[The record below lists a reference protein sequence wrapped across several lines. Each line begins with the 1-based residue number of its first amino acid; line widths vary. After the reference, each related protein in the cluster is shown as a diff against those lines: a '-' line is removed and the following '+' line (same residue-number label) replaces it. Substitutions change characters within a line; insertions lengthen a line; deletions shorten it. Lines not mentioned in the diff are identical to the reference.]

1 MPDSSYNW
9 NRTTRGRSWLVSFS
23 NCDALKIHLC
33 WSMYQR
39 ILPFY
44 EGIVLHSADASCF
57 LYPLICGRT
66 LVLLPPTLWK
76 PFLTGS
82 HPHQSTQTALIEIA
96 DDPHAAISHGWP
108 QLSLDLNYQQHLG
121 CQSLSLLK
129 SLLNSV
135 GSRCFFQI
143 FLLPLWN
150 VLSCLLYSLSP
161 LFYPLDI
168 GIWYLELFS
177 VNSH

>member
-1 MPDSSYNW
+1 MWLLVTGFFQSLWCFEDSSM
-9 NRTTRGRSWLVSFS
+9 LEHVSACPSFLWGNS
-23 NCDALKIHLC
+23 TPLC
-33 WSMYQR
+33 RCIMLS
-39 ILPFY
+39 LST
-44 EGIVLHSADASCF
+44 H
-57 LYPLICGRT
+57 
-66 LVLLPPTLWK
+66 LWK
-76 PFLTGS
+76 DSCVASS
-82 HPHQSTQTALIEIA
+82 HSLGALSNRLYPHQSTQTALIEIA
-96 DDPHAAISHGWP
+96 NDPHAAISHGWS

-135 GSRCFFQI
+135 GSTCFFQI

-161 LFYPLDI
+161 LFYLLDI